1 MLRAHD
7 GSTQNCAWS
16 FEARDTIDMN
26 LRTAIAGLVILAFGA
41 TGAYMWWGPS
51 SKGDGKPDRGAQPVL
66 VTLASASSREF
77 VDLIEAIGTAR
88 ANESI
93 EITAKTSDTVARL
106 NFTDGQQ
113 VASGHIVAE
122 MASREQS
129 ADITAAEATLR
140 EQEQTLK
147 RARTLRERGFVTQA
161 SLDAARAAR
170 DSAAARLAATRSR
183 MADRT
188 IRTPFAGVLGLRR
201 VSVGALVRPADVIT
215 TLDDISRI
223 KVDFSVAETRM
234 AGITRGQTVRA
245 TAAAFP
251 NESFTGTVDSI
262 DTRIDPQS
270 RTITVRAVFAN
281 DKGRLLP
288 GMLMTVGI
296 ESNRR
301 QSLSVAEQTLVPIE
315 NKQFVYVVEGENKAE
330 RREVRTGARIPG
342 HVEILGGLR
351 EGESVVL
358 DGTLKMRPGA
368 TIRLAGTGEKAEG
381 NGRKERGNREP

>member
-1 MLRAHD
+1 M
-7 GSTQNCAWS
+7 T
-16 FEARDTIDMN
+16 
-26 LRTAIAGLVILAFGA
+26 
-41 TGAYMWWGPS
+41 
-51 SKGDGKPDRGAQPVL
+51 
-66 VTLASASSREF
+66 
-77 VDLIEAIGTAR
+77 
-88 ANESI
+88 
-93 EITAKTSDTVARL
+93 
-106 NFTDGQQ
+106 
-113 VASGHIVAE
+113 
-122 MASREQS
+122 SREQS

-140 EQEQTLK
+140 EQEQTLQ
-147 RARTLRERGFVTQA
+147 RARTLLNKGFVTKA
-161 SLDAARAAR
+161 SLDTARAAR

-223 KVDFSVAETRM
+223 KVDFSVAETQM
-234 AGITRGQTVRA
+234 AGVTRGQTVRA

-251 NESFTGTVDSI
+251 GETFTGTVDSL

-270 RTITVRAVFAN
+270 RTISIRAVFAN
-281 DKGRLLP
+281 DKARLLP

-315 NKQFVYVVEGENKAE
+315 NKQYVYVIEAENKAE

-342 HVEILGGLR
+342 HVEILGGLKQ
-351 EGESVVL
+351 GESLVL
-358 DGTLKMRPGA
+358 EGTLKMRPGA
-368 TIRLAGTGEKAEG
+368 TIRIAGSGEQAEG
-381 NGRKERGNREP
+381 KDRKERGKKQP

>member
-1 MLRAHD
+1 
-7 GSTQNCAWS
+7 
-16 FEARDTIDMN
+16 
-26 LRTAIAGLVILAFGA
+26 V
-41 TGAYMWWGPS
+41 
-51 SKGDGKPDRGAQPVL
+51 
-66 VTLASASSREF
+66 
-77 VDLIEAIGTAR
+77 GTAK

-93 EITAKTSDTVARL
+93 ELTAKSTDTVARL
-106 NFTDGQQ
+106 NFTDGQK
-113 VASGHIVAE
+113 VAAGYVVAE
-122 MASREQS
+122 MSSREQS
-129 ADITAAEATLR
+129 ADITAAEATLK
-140 EQEQTLK
+140 EQEQTLQ
-147 RARTLRERGFVTQA
+147 RTRKLLESGFVTRA
-161 SLDAARAAR
+161 SLDTARAAR

-188 IRTPFAGVLGLRR
+188 IKTPFAGILGLRR

-223 KVDFSVAETRM
+223 KIDFSVAETQL
-234 AGITRGQTVRA
+234 AGIGKGQTVRA

-251 NESFTGTVDSI
+251 TETFIGTVESL

-270 RTITVRAVFAN
+270 RTIAVRAIFSN

-288 GMLMTVGI
+288 GMLMTVAI

-315 NKQFVYVVEGENKAE
+315 NRQYVYVVEGEDKAD

-342 HVEILGGLR
+342 HVEILSGLK
-351 EGESVVL
+351 EGESIVL

-368 TIRLAGTGEKAEG
+368 TIRIAGTGEKAEE
-381 NGRKERGNREP
+381 GRKERGKQKP